1 MRPVQTPVKMR
12 KSIWEGEATNV
23 DMLYHEATTF
33 LSVLRDTQVD
43 RMVPTVSCKT
53 HHDDGQEALRNAQ
66 RKHEVESH
74 EACCVCCI
82 CVVDDGID
90 LGKLVRSVCKLDC
103 LMK

>member
-33 LSVLRDTQVD
+33 LSALHDTQVD
-43 RMVPTVSCKT
+43 RFAHTVGCET
-53 HHDDGQEALRNAQ
+53 HHNDGQEALRNAQ

-74 EACCVCCI
+74 DACCCCS
-82 CVVDDGID
+82 CVMDGELD
-90 LGKLVRSVCKLDC
+90 LGKLVRSVCKIDRLI
-103 LMK
+103 K